1 MKLNEKALVYI
12 PKNKKVS
19 NNKILC
25 IAAHQDDIEL
35 FAYAHIHKAK
45 ISDYSFI
52 GVVSTDGR
60 NSPRTGKYKDYDDN
74 MMILER
80 QKEQKN
86 ASEIGNYEAQI
97 MLNYTSSE
105 IKDKI
110 NHDVIDDYI
119 EIIKHYQPI
128 SIVTHNLAD
137 KHPTHV
143 GVVIKLIKA
152 LRELNYLPKEFLGI
166 EVWRDLDW
174 VNEEDKVILDC
185 GENKQ
190 EQLDLLNVFPSQ
202 TVGGKRYDLA
212 GVGRR
217 YANATFNESHAVDTY
232 KMSQYAID
240 LLPLLIDKNL
250 DISEYIIG
258 FIDRFKNDV
267 KKMINDLD

>member
-1 MKLNEKALVYI
+1 MYFKPSFKKNESI
-12 PKNKKVS
+12 D
-19 NNKILC
+19 
-25 IAAHQDDIEL
+25 IA
-35 FAYAHIHKAK
+35 
-45 ISDYSFI
+45 
-52 GVVSTDGR
+52 
-60 NSPRTGKYKDYDDN
+60 
-74 MMILER
+74 
-80 QKEQKN
+80 
-86 ASEIGNYEAQI
+86 
-97 MLNYTSSE
+97 
-105 IKDKI
+105 
-110 NHDVIDDYI
+110 
-119 EIIKHYQPI
+119 
-128 SIVTHNLAD
+128 
-137 KHPTHV
+137 
-143 GVVIKLIKA
+143 IKA
-152 LRELNYLPKEFLGI
+152 LRKLNYLPKEFLGI

-250 DISEYIIG
+250 DISEYILG